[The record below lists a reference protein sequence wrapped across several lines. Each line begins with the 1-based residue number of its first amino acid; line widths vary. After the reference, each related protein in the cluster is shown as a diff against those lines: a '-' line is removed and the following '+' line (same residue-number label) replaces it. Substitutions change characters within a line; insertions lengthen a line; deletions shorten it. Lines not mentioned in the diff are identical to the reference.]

1 MNAFRILMLAVI
13 TAAPLFADAQHR
25 LHITG
30 FGGFSNYQGD
40 LQYRRFTMEQSF
52 AAFGLGLTYDVT
64 PNISIQGLAS
74 RAKLGAHD
82 QYNLPSLQRRNLS
95 FETVLYEG
103 SLNGQYRLFDLNDR
117 RFTPYIFGGIALFRF
132 QPYAFDTL
140 GNKRFLKPLATEGQ
154 GLSQYPDRKPYANIQ
169 AAIPFGAGIKLRVTD
184 NAILGFE
191 LGLRKLFT
199 DYLDDVS
206 TSYTDPA
213 ILLSE

>member
-1 MNAFRILMLAVI
+1 MNAFRIMLLAVI
-13 TAAPLFADAQHR
+13 TAAPFLADAQHR
-25 LHITG
+25 LHITA

-103 SLNGQYRLFDLNDR
+103 SVTGQYRLFDLNDR
-117 RFTPYIFGGIALFRF
+117 RFTPYLFGGIALFRF
-132 QPYAFDTL
+132 QP
-140 GNKRFLKPLATEGQ
+140 
-154 GLSQYPDRKPYANIQ
+154 
-169 AAIPFGAGIKLRVTD
+169 
-184 NAILGFE
+184 
-191 LGLRKLFT
+191 
-199 DYLDDVS
+199 
-206 TSYTDPA
+206 
-213 ILLSE
+213 